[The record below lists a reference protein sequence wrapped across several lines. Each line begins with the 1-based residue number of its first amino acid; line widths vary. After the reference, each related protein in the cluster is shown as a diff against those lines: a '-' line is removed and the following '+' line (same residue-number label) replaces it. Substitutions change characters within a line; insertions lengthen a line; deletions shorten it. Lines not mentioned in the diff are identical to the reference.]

1 LSLLILQTVLHSHC
15 ITISHKQFYTVTV
28 FKPTFNIG
36 INGWTPQNRHMD
48 NKDFLTSVGGLNP
61 IKKLKKMDIPLPPKP
76 SNLPIQKPTETNIAM
91 TKDDIEIDI
100 KNQLNDK
107 SIFPEEI
114 PIKSEI
120 GKLGL
125 MWPRS
130 YAEFHKATPLL
141 MSYAQE
147 GCPVHC
153 GPDWSKE
160 KILLL
165 LRRGPH
171 RSSKKKQAIRQLR
184 RETEDKIKHGYARVI
199 KWKNIKNN
207 IPPKLKIS
215 PVAMIPHKSKAYRCI
230 LDLSFQLHENG
241 HTYKSVNQTTN
252 KKSKPE
258 AMTQL
263 GLCVKRI
270 IAIMADN
277 HCTTRPFYF
286 VKLDIKDGFWRM
298 AVSNDDAWNFAY
310 VLPSLTPIAS
320 EDDIELVVP
329 NSLQMGWCE
338 SPPFFCSGSETAR
351 DVITKLYGDND
362 LPAHRIENDML
373 AEIMHT
379 TTIETANDF
388 VTNFEVFVDDFV
400 GYTNNG
406 SFEHLTKVS
415 RAMIH
420 GIHSIFPPPEI
431 SKHNGE
437 DPISESKIEKGE
449 GIWSTEKEV
458 LGWIFDGVAYTMR
471 LPEKKIK
478 DIILQIRKILQKKR
492 PSLNRYQR
500 LAGKLQHASYG
511 LPGGRGFFS
520 PIQMAMVG
528 DPDFINLTPELK
540 ECLKDWQIVIRHME
554 KNPTSVLQ
562 LVSDYPSY
570 IGYSDS
576 CGIGTGG
583 TWSSGIESLPPFLWK
598 YEWPDDIKKDLVTDN
613 NPEGKIS
620 MNDLELAGM
629 VLNLFALECNVPSLY
644 HKHIATFCDNTS
656 AVAWTQRLRTS
667 KSKVAA
673 RLLRVI
679 SIRLHKRQASSLLP
693 MNIAGEDNTMAD
705 VVSRSFK
712 GGEYFSA
719 STNIVDYFNTHF
731 PLTQNNSW
739 REFQIPP
746 KLISLVISSLRGE
759 QLPMGWFLRPP
770 KIDKST
776 GCTGA
781 PIARSSKCIPSSMA
795 SLPSPVTSLSAP
807 SLQGSGEALSAE
819 AIKSR
824 FKESRM
830 RSRPLARPSCWLD
843 NQVQYTALKKYIT
856 STSNAWS
863 KE

>member
-1 LSLLILQTVLHSHC
+1 M
-15 ITISHKQFYTVTV
+15 K
-28 FKPTFNIG
+28 
-36 INGWTPQNRHMD
+36 
-48 NKDFLTSVGGLNP
+48 
-61 IKKLKKMDIPLPPKP
+61 IPLPPKP
-76 SNLPIQKPTETNIAM
+76 TNPPIQKPIEPNIAM
-91 TKDDIEIDI
+91 TAEEIQGDIE
-100 KNQLNDK
+100 NQLKDI
-107 SIFPEEI
+107 SIFPDELPVKE
-114 PIKSEI
+114 EI

-125 MWPRS
+125 MWPRT

-147 GCPVHC
+147 GCPAKC

-171 RSSKKKQAIRQLR
+171 RSAQKKQAIRQLR
-184 RETEDKIKHGYARVI
+184 RETEEKIKHGYARVI
-199 KWKNIKNN
+199 KWGEIKND

-215 PVAMIPHKSKAYRCI
+215 PVAMIPHKSKAFRCI
-230 LDLSFQLHENG
+230 LDLSFTLNDNG

-252 KKSKPE
+252 KQSKPE

-263 GLCVKRI
+263 GFCIKRI
-270 IAIMADN
+270 VATMADN
-277 HCTTRPFYF
+277 HDKNQPFYF

-310 VLPSLTPIAS
+310 VLPSLLPNTN

-351 DVITKLYGDND
+351 DVITEVYKGNIS

-373 AEIMHT
+373 VEIMKSEKLSDIKKFLT
-379 TTIETANDF
+379 D
-388 VTNFEVFVDDFV
+388 FEVFVDDFI

-406 SFEHLTKVS
+406 SIDHLKKVS
-415 RAMIH
+415 RSMIH

-437 DPISESKIEKGE
+437 DPISESKIAKGE

-458 LGWIFDGVAYTMR
+458 LGWIFNGDDYTIR
-471 LPEKKIK
+471 LPKKKIK

-528 DPDFINLTPELK
+528 DPEFINLTPELK
-540 ECLKDWQIVIRHME
+540 QCLKDWQVVIRHME

-562 LVSDYPSY
+562 LVTDYPSY

-583 TWSSGIESLPPFLWK
+583 TWSSGVESLPPFLWK
-598 YEWPDDIKKDLVTDN
+598 LEWPLDIKNNLVTES
-613 NPEGKIS
+613 NPDGQIS

-629 VLNLFALECNVPSLY
+629 VLNIFALECNVQSLR
-644 HKHIATFCDNTS
+644 HKHIASFCDNTS

-667 KSKVAA
+667 RSKVAA
-673 RLLRVI
+673 RLLRII
-679 SIRLHKRQASSLLP
+679 SIRLHQRQASSLLP
-693 MNIAGEDNTMAD
+693 MNIAGEDNKMAD

-712 GGEYFSA
+712 GGQYFSA
-719 STNIVDYFNTHF
+719 SSNIVDYFNSNF

-739 REFQIPP
+739 REFQIPSE
-746 KLISLVISSLRGE
+746 LVSLVISSLRGE
-759 QLPMGWFLRPP
+759 QLPMEWFLRPP
-770 KIDKST
+770 KIGKNT

-781 PIARSSKCIPSSMA
+781 ITAPSSKCTLSSTT
-795 SLPSPVTSLSAP
+795 SLPSPVTSLYAP

-819 AIKSR
+819 AIKLKFR
-824 FKESRM
+824 ESRM

-843 NQVQYTALKKYIT
+843 NKVQYTALKKYTT
-856 STSNAWS
+856 STSNVWL